1 MRRISIIVVA
11 FAFPALVALSVHA
24 QNSRGKFFQVPNAI
38 PNQYIVVFKD
48 AAVGS
53 SDITPLAQ
61 NLARAHGAVPDH
73 IYNHALKGF
82 SVRLPES
89 AARALSNNP
98 RVAYVEED
106 SVVFATGLQFDAPW
120 GLSRIDQ
127 RSSVDP
133 YYFYNSS
140 PTGAGASV
148 NVYVIDTGIRTT
160 HQEFGGRASVAFD
173 VFNSNGQDCHNH
185 GTAVAGIVGG
195 STYGV
200 AKQVNLY
207 AVRVLD
213 CNASGST
220 SGVIAGI
227 NWVTANHVSPAVA
240 NMSIGCEG
248 ANPCIIQSM
257 DTAVSNAVASGVTFT
272 VGAGNSNID
281 AGNVSPARASGVIT
295 VGATDSSD
303 NRWSSSNFG
312 STLEV
317 FAPGVLVPAPTVNS
331 NTSSDFFTGT
341 SFAAPHAAGFAAIYL
356 GVFPGSSPATVS
368 GALINSATFNTVVNP
383 GSGSPNRLLFT
394 FFPATNPIDDSSQF
408 VRHHYLDFLLR
419 EPDQSGW
426 DHWTGQI
433 TQCANPANRLSGET
447 EAQCIDRKRI
457 DVARAFF
464 YAPEFLQQSRAAN
477 LPNPNPPPDFN
488 SQEFVRQCYLI
499 YLGRQPDQG
508 GLDWWTSELN
518 NDLANGV
525 GYNHIIRAFLVSLE
539 YRSRFGEPCGGF
551 SDMAPDCR

>member
-1 MRRISIIVVA
+1 MRRISITIVT
-11 FAFPALVALSVHA
+11 FAFPVLMALVALPINA
-24 QNSRGKFFQVPNAI
+24 QDSKGKFLKVPNAV

-48 AAVGS
+48 AVVGS
-53 SDITPLAQ
+53 VDITPLAHS
-61 NLARAHGAVPDH
+61 LSRAHGGVPDH

-82 SVRLPES
+82 SIRIPES

-98 RVAYVEED
+98 RVAYVQED

-120 GLSRIDQ
+120 NLSRIDQ

-140 PTGAGASV
+140 PTGAGAGV
-148 NVYVIDTGIRTT
+148 NVYVIDTGIRTS
-160 HQEFGGRASVAFD
+160 HQQFGGRAAVVFD
-173 VFNSNGQDCHNH
+173 VFNSNGQDCNNH

-195 STYGV
+195 STFGV
-200 AKQVNLY
+200 AKSANLK

-213 CNASGST
+213 CNASGLL
-220 SGVIAGI
+220 SGVISGI
-227 NWVTANHVSPAVA
+227 DWVRNNHVDPAVA
-240 NMSIGCEG
+240 NMSIQCAGNCQ
-248 ANPCIIQSM
+248 AM
-257 DTAVSNAVASGVTFT
+257 DDAVSNTVAAGVTFT
-272 VGAGNSNID
+272 VGAGNANVD
-281 AGNVSPARASGVIT
+281 AGTVSPARVSSAIT

-303 NRWSSSNFG
+303 NRWASSNFG
-312 STLEV
+312 SVLDV
-317 FAPGVLVPAPTVNS
+317 FAPGVLVPAPTINS
-331 NTSSDFFTGT
+331 DTSSDFFTGT

-356 GVFPGSSPATVS
+356 GVFPTASPATVS
-368 GALINSATFNTVVNP
+368 SALTSSATFNVVNSP

-394 FFPATNPIDDSSQF
+394 FFPAANPIDDSSQF

-433 TQCANPANRLSGET
+433 TQCANPANRLVGET
-447 EAQCIDRKRI
+447 ENQCIDRKRI

-525 GYNHIIRAFLVSLE
+525 GYNHIIRAFIVSLE
-539 YRSRFGEPCGGF
+539 YRSRFGQPCGGF
-551 SDMAPDCR
+551 SDMTFDCR